1 MVSDLRVHVSELV
14 DGVMSSYKAAMTMLI
29 PGEKGLLFHGPGA
42 QESQYQQLAHFLP
55 AAAVR
60 AHSRTFF

>member
-1 MVSDLRVHVSELV
+1 MSELV
-14 DGVMSSYKAAMTMLI
+14 NGVMSSYEAAMTMLI
-29 PGEKGLLFHGPGA
+29 PAAKGLLFPGPGA
-42 QESQYQQLAHFLP
+42 QESQYQQVAHFLP